1 MEQSLQ
7 DLKISGSGMASGGR
21 YNDIKISGSG
31 HITGDVECND
41 FKTSGSSKTEGS
53 IKAKHIGVSGS
64 SHIIGSVETEEIKI
78 SGSVKIDGDVK
89 SANVKISGG
98 AEIEG
103 NLHAEEIDVSGG
115 IKIKNDCEA
124 ELFKARGGFSIGGLL
139 NAENVDI
146 RHDGRCTVKEIGGE
160 HIEIRLG
167 NDWNLLSKVVRYL
180 FTDAGLLETASIEG
194 DDIYLEGTQ
203 AKIVRGNKI
212 TIGRDCRIDRV
223 EYKDSLNIQDNAAV
237 KEQVKL

>member
-1 MEQSLQ
+1 MEQNLQ
-7 DLKISGSGMASGGR
+7 DIKISGSGTASGGK

-31 HITGDVECND
+31 HINGDVECNN
-41 FKTSGSSKTEGS
+41 FKTSGSSKMEGN
-53 IKAKHIGVSGS
+53 IKSKLISVSGS
-64 SHIIGSVETEEIKI
+64 VHITGNTESEEIKV
-78 SGSVKIDGDVK
+78 SGSIKIDGDAK
-89 SANVKISGG
+89 SAKVNISGG
-98 AEIEG
+98 ADFDG

-160 HIEIRLG
+160 HIEIKLG
-167 NDWNLLSKVVRYL
+167 NGFNLFSKVVKYL
-180 FTDAGLLETASIEG
+180 FSDVGMLETASIEG
-194 DDIYLEGTQ
+194 DDIYLEGTE
-203 AKIVRGNKI
+203 AKVVRGNKI
-212 TIGRDCRIDRV
+212 TIGRDCRIGRV
-223 EYKDSLNIQDNAAV
+223 EYKDSLNLQDNAVV